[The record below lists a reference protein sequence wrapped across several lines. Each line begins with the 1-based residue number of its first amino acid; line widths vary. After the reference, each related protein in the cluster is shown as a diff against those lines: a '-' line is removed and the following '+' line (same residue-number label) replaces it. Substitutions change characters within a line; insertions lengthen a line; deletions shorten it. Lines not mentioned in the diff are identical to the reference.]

1 MYRRFGARVTVV
13 EYADRLIARED
24 EDLSR
29 SVQDILAVAGIA
41 FHLGVRDV
49 ALSRASGGVR
59 LAARAHGEPITVE
72 GSHLLLAV
80 GRRPNTEPLDAQAAG
95 LKLDERGFIP
105 VDDRLRTDVPC
116 IWALGDVNGRGAFT
130 HTSYNDHE
138 IVAANLLDG
147 DDRSLADRIP
157 VYALFTDPPLA
168 RIGINEAEAR
178 ALGRP
183 ALRATLPMTRVG
195 WAKERGATLGFIKAL
210 VDRESQHILGA
221 ALLCIEGDE
230 IIHALLEVMAT
241 RAPYT
246 IVQRTMHI
254 RPTVSELL
262 PTLLAVLQPLDST

>member
-1 MYRRFGARVTVV
+1 M
-13 EYADRLIARED
+13 
-24 EDLSR
+24 
-29 SVQDILAVAGIA
+29 
-41 FHLGVRDV
+41 
-49 ALSRASGGVR
+49 
-59 LAARAHGEPITVE
+59 
-72 GSHLLLAV
+72 
-80 GRRPNTEPLDAQAAG
+80 
-95 LKLDERGFIP
+95 
-105 VDDRLRTDVPC
+105 
-116 IWALGDVNGRGAFT
+116 
-130 HTSYNDHE
+130 
-138 IVAANLLDG
+138 
-147 DDRSLADRIP
+147 ADRIP